1 MKPVDKI
8 NNVSARKTKEVK
20 IRPFTES
27 GMQNLREWF
36 VHQTWEEVGR
46 EESAHDKARIFQEL
60 LLSALDKYL
69 PEKIRKINS
78 DDQAW
83 ITHKLK
89 ILDRKRKR
97 VFRKERRSGRWRKLN
112 KMFKEEIKL

>member
-1 MKPVDKI
+1 M
-8 NNVSARKTKEVK
+8 
-20 IRPFTES
+20 
-27 GMQNLREWF
+27 
-36 VHQTWEEVGR
+36 
-46 EESAHDKARIFQEL
+46 
-60 LLSALDKYL
+60 SALDKYL

-112 KMFKEEIKL
+112 KMFKEEVKAAKSLFYKNIVADLKTKSPSQWYSSL